1 MKLICCCCYFQ
12 NSPYT
17 TNQDDTEAEPLLTQ
31 EFERREIT
39 PNSRQTFGAAPVTG
53 RTEEIENCNSLY
65 DQDQPNN
72 IDKARN
78 RNQDVLI
85 SADGEQ
91 KVEGYPLATSPQF
104 SSGSNSG
111 DKSLGNSREI
121 TPGSSGV
128 MPQELPSHH
137 PEESPPG
144 FGLTQSD
151 SSLDATN
158 PFHHSHQAEYC
169 PPAVAQFLE
178 HNIIPMSH
186 GNSQKQ
192 PLLRSV
198 SLPMRSFVDQND
210 HNRFQNTSLRTTGP
224 SYSLYEHPST
234 AGSQGASPVVSQSSL
249 DSAGSTAGQYRSQ
262 PGQPF
267 GQSSL
272 DSTRSV
278 VGQSSL
284 DSTRSVVGQSSV
296 DSKVIGQSRPPAG
309 PGNVPI
315 VGQSSVDSK
324 GPVIGQS
331 RPQAGPGNVP
341 VVGQSSVD
349 SKGPVMGQ
357 SRPPAGPGNVPV
369 VGQSSVDS
377 KGPVI
382 GQSRPPACP
391 GNVPVVGQSSVD
403 SKVPGIGQS
412 RPPAGPGNVPVV
424 GQSSVDS
431 KGPVIGQSRPPAGPG
446 NVPVVGQSSVDSKGP
461 VIGQSRPPAGPGN
474 VPVVGQ
480 SSVDYKGPV
489 IGHSRPKGGPGN
501 VPVVGQSSLD
511 STKPIVGQSSLDSTK
526 PIVGQSSLDSSKL
539 SSMPGTGKSSSQS
552 NPGSK
557 SNLDSTELGNMP
569 TIPRPSLDSSCL
581 REIKKADIPPPVSP
595 GNASVSGHSLADP
608 SGLGKTSVTGLDSN
622 SVDGARNRNKTPLT
636 RESNATVTAD
646 FNKESSRVDGDRETG
661 DASAPPGHSDTL
673 VRQSNIDMTS
683 ASAVRGDNSSNENES
698 ESWLYGGNGEKT
710 GNNQKEEVCDKENEG
725 GSLCDNKK
733 GDNSSKLMQCKPE
746 GDNPFKEGTNNL
758 DGGKLTESVLD
769 RDENT
774 TAKQVFDKNTLDTL
788 LSSEQ
793 RATLL

>member
-1 MKLICCCCYFQ
+1 M
-12 NSPYT
+12 
-17 TNQDDTEAEPLLTQ
+17 
-31 EFERREIT
+31 
-39 PNSRQTFGAAPVTG
+39 
-53 RTEEIENCNSLY
+53 
-65 DQDQPNN
+65 
-72 IDKARN
+72 
-78 RNQDVLI
+78 I

-91 KVEGYPLATSPQF
+91 KVEGYPLGTSPQF

-186 GNSQKQ
+186 SNSQKQ

-278 VGQSSL
+278 VGQSSI
-284 DSTRSVVGQSSV
+284 

-309 PGNVPI
+309 PGI
-315 VGQSSVDSK
+315 
-324 GPVIGQS
+324 
-331 RPQAGPGNVP
+331 
-341 VVGQSSVD
+341 
-349 SKGPVMGQ
+349 
-357 SRPPAGPGNVPV
+357 
-369 VGQSSVDS
+369 
-377 KGPVI
+377 
-382 GQSRPPACP
+382 
-391 GNVPVVGQSSVD
+391 
-403 SKVPGIGQS
+403 
-412 RPPAGPGNVPVV
+412 VPVV

-461 VIGQSRPPAGPGN
+461 VNGQSRPPAGPGNVPVVGQSSVDSKVIGQSRPPAGPGN

-480 SSVDYKGPV
+480 SSVDSKGPV
-489 IGHSRPKGGPGN
+489 TGQSRPPAGPGNVPVVGQSSVDSKGPDIGHSRPKGGPGN
-501 VPVVGQSSLD
+501 VLVVGQSSVD
-511 STKPIVGQSSLDSTK
+511 SKVIGQSRPPAGPGNVPVVGQSSLDSTK

-636 RESNATVTAD
+636 RESNAAVTVD
-646 FNKESSRVDGDRETG
+646 FNKESSRVDGDRKTG

-698 ESWLYGGNGEKT
+698 ESWLYGENGEKT
-710 GNNQKEEVCDKENEG
+710 GNNKKEEVCDKENEG

-746 GDNPFKEGTNNL
+746 GDNPLKEGTNNL

-769 RDENT
+769 KDENT